1 MHNRVSWL
9 TILIAAVYPLCRMTR
24 GTGRIPET
32 ISQSII
38 HPRLSAYMH
47 IFGEFYYNRTPLS
60 TPGERVVIHNRP
72 KYRTSQASQIEPGWC
87 IRPSMEKYRYHKSYT
102 PKTRAEQISDTV
114 YFPTRKFNI
123 PKMYYKDAI
132 IHSPQDLIGELQNP
146 APAIPLVTLGNI
158 HNKAL
163 ISLENIFIKLT
174 SPAVPPRVPLEGAY
188 PDKLQQVNQ
197 EENQI

>member
-1 MHNRVSWL
+1 
-9 TILIAAVYPLCRMTR
+9 
-24 GTGRIPET
+24 
-32 ISQSII
+32 
-38 HPRLSAYMH
+38 
-47 IFGEFYYNRTPLS
+47 
-60 TPGERVVIHNRP
+60 
-72 KYRTSQASQIEPGWC
+72 
-87 IRPSMEKYRYHKSYT
+87 
-102 PKTRAEQISDTV
+102 
-114 YFPTRKFNI
+114 
-123 PKMYYKDAI
+123 MYYKDAI